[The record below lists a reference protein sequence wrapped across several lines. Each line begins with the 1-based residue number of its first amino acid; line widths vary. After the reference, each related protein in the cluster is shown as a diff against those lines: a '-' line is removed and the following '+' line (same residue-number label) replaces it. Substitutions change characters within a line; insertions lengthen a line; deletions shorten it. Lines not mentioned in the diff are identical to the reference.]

1 MKAVISLF
9 ITLTISFVLFMFGY
23 FMTTTPG
30 QTSGNGNP
38 AILLFVP
45 LFILFIV
52 LIFQWF
58 KLLKPKKVNTR
69 TAIILAFAV
78 ICHQAIGLYYQVVS
92 FQKYRIILSEVYEE
106 QFGEIDWHYIDSI
119 TSGLSIHIN
128 NQYFNVNTFFLFVS
142 LSFLIGLLGQI
153 VLNVRGK

>member
-1 MKAVISLF
+1 MKVVISLF

-23 FMTTTPG
+23 FMTPTPG

-45 LFILFIV
+45 LFISFIV
-52 LIFQWF
+52 LIIQWF
-58 KLLKPKKVNTR
+58 KLLKPKKIRIR
-69 TAIILAFAV
+69 TAIILAVAIIF
-78 ICHQAIGLYYQVVS
+78 HQAIGLYYQVIS
-92 FQKYRIILSEVYEE
+92 FQKYRIFLSEVYEE

-142 LSFLIGLLGQI
+142 LSFLIWLLSQL
-153 VLNVRGK
+153 VLNLRSD